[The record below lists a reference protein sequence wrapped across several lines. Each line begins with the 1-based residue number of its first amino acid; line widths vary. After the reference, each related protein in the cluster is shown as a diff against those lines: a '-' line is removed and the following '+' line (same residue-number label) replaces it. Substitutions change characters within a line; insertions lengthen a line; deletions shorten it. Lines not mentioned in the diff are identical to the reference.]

1 MNALS
6 KLTERGQTTLPSAI
20 RRRLGARAGDTLEY
34 IETEQGV
41 LLKVK
46 RASMAEIAQRYA
58 LEGGSPQTLEDFLRS
73 SREDRGWDEG
83 AFAVVDPE
91 QIESLLEKAL
101 EWSQKHAPKVVLT
114 GRVLDDKA
122 IQERLSR

>member
-41 LLKVK
+41 LLKVQ
-46 RASMAEIAQRYA
+46 RASIAEIAQKYA
-58 LEGGSPQTLEDFLRS
+58 LEGDSPQTLEKFLRS
-73 SREDRGWDEG
+73 SREDRGWDEDDL
-83 AFAVVDPE
+83 AVFD
-91 QIESLLEKAL
+91 ESKGEN
-101 EWSQKHAPKVVLT
+101 
-114 GRVLDDKA
+114 
-122 IQERLSR
+122 SRDFSS